1 MPQLSRGGD
10 LASTGH
16 TCTSVIPV
24 VATQFTVFANG
35 ISVARQGDPVVPHTI
50 KIGLDCIPHPAKIN
64 AGSSSVFAQGV
75 PVARVGDSTDKGAM
89 IQGAPNVFA
98 GG

>member
-1 MPQLSRGGD
+1 MPGISRGGD
-10 LASTGH
+10 LAATGH
-16 TCTSVIPV
+16 TCTFVIPV
-24 VATQFTVFANG
+24 VATQFTVMANG
-35 ISVARQGDPVVPHTI
+35 IPVARQGDPVVPHTI
-50 KIGLDCIPHPAKIN
+50 KKGLDCIGHGASIN

-75 PVARVGDSTDKGAM
+75 PVARVGDSTDQDAM